1 MIALHLPSNRR
12 IWMDNKI
19 LEKGLK
25 RLGKVVLSHE
35 QIGRHSANIFLRI
48 QARIISSGKV

>member
-1 MIALHLPSNRR
+1 
-12 IWMDNKI
+12 MDNKI